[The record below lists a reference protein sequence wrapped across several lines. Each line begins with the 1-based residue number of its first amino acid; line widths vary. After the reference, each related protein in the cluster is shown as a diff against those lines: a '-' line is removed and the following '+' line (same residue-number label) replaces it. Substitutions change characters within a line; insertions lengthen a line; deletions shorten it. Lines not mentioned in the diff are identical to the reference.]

1 LLLFALPL
9 FAEKPVIVELFTSEG
24 CSSCPPADQ
33 VLMNLGELPGVIVLS
48 EHVDYWN
55 SLGWKDPFS
64 NHLFSLRQEEY
75 ARVFQLDS
83 NYTPQMVV
91 DGGTQFV
98 GSDQPKAMRAIRSA
112 VNQPKGDVS
121 VEWRDGKLMVQARTA
136 REQDQLVVAI
146 TEGGL
151 HSSVAR
157 GENEGRVLPH
167 TGVVRWM
174 KTVGVV
180 RGGMFQGEVPVAIAR
195 DWKRQNLTAIAFL
208 QNKTSRAIAGAA
220 SVPLTSADTR

>member
-1 LLLFALPL
+1 M
-9 FAEKPVIVELFTSEG
+9 VVELFTSEG

-33 VLMNLGELPGVIVLS
+33 VLMKLGEVPGVIVLS

-64 NHLFSLRQEEY
+64 NHLFSLRQAEY
-75 ARVFQLDS
+75 ARIFHLDS

-98 GSDQPKAMRAIRSA
+98 GSDQAMASQALRHAA
-112 VNQPKGDVS
+112 GQPKGDVLLQ
-121 VEWRDGKLMVQARTA
+121 WRGGKLTVEARNA
-136 REQDQLVVAI
+136 AEQDQMVVAI
-146 TEGGL
+146 TESGL

-167 TGVVRWM
+167 TGVVRWI
-174 KTVGVV
+174 KIVGAVH
-180 RGGMFQGEVPVAIAR
+180 GGMFQGEVPVALAG
-195 DWKRQNLTAIAFL
+195 DWKRQNLTAVAFL
-208 QNKTSRAIAGAA
+208 QNKTSRAISGAA
-220 SVPLTSADTR
+220 SVSLTGADSQ